1 MKDTVISAATK
12 RRELY
17 IWLACFVVANIVNV
31 VTIIKFQTSWLEIF
45 TQIGYV
51 VITSLVLYVLVL
63 IVRLAWRIFSH
74 LLGKR

>member
-74 LLGKR
+74 LLAKR